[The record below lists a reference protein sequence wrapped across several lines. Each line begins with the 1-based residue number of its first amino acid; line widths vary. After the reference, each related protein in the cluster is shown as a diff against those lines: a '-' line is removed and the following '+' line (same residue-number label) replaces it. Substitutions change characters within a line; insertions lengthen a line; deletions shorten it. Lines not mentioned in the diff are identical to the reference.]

1 MKNGI
6 PKVVGLRDAVFLL
19 VIVKI
24 LNRLSC
30 LVVVGLLVAV
40 AACGGRPAPVPSDRP
55 ERIVAM
61 APSLTETLLAL
72 DLGDRVVGLTRYCPP
87 VPGAVS
93 IGGYFD
99 PSYEAILS
107 LEPDL
112 VVLMQS
118 HDELHRRLGELG
130 LNTLRVDQHD
140 VEGILA
146 SIVTIA
152 ARCGV
157 EQRGRDF
164 EASLR
169 TELDEISRAVSG
181 RERPTTLVVVGRQPG
196 GGKIGSLWAAAGDT
210 FYDDV
215 LDLAGGVNA
224 ITNTGI
230 RYPELSREGLLAVD
244 PDVVLDVLADGGVRG
259 FSAHEAAADWSEA
272 TDLRAVRAGRVHI
285 LIEDFV
291 VIPGPRIVDTVRRV
305 AELLH
310 PEVERP

>member
-6 PKVVGLRDAVFLL
+6 PKVVGLRDAVFFGTM
-19 VIVKI
+19 KN
-24 LNRLSC
+24 LNRLPY
-30 LVVVGLLVAV
+30 LAVVILGVVFS
-40 AACGGRPAPVPSDRP
+40 ACGGRPPAMPVDDPV
-55 ERIVAM
+55 RIVAM

-72 DLGDRVVGLTRYCPP
+72 DLGDRIVGLTRYCPP

-99 PSYEAILS
+99 PSYETIVS
-107 LEPDL
+107 LDPDL
-112 VVLMQS
+112 VIVMQS
-118 HDELHRRLGELG
+118 HDELHKRLGKLG

-146 SIVTIA
+146 SVETIA
-152 ARCGV
+152 SRCGV
-157 EQRGRDF
+157 DKRGL
-164 EASLR
+164 ELAASLR
-169 TELDEISRAVSG
+169 AELDEISAAVAG
-181 RERPTTLVVVGRQPG
+181 RERPKTLVIVGRQPG
-196 GGKIGSLWAAAGDT
+196 GGKIGALWAAAGDT

-224 ITNTGI
+224 ITSTSI

-244 PDVVLDVLADGGVRG
+244 ADVILDVLADGGARELSSV
-259 FSAHEAAADWSEA
+259 EAAADWREFR
-272 TDLRAVRAGRVHI
+272 DLRAVREGRIHI
-285 LIEDFV
+285 LMEDFV

-310 PEVERP
+310 PEVEWP